1 MQVETLG
8 KIRHRNIVKLL
19 CCCSN
24 NESNLLVYEYMPNG
38 SLGDI
43 LHSTKGGTLDWAM
56 RYRIALGAAQGL
68 EYLHHDCLPQI
79 VHRDV
84 KSNNILLDA
93 DYEAHVADFGLAR
106 VLETTTITTWRG
118 ESMSAVA
125 GSYGY
130 IAPGKFS
137 MKECTTVPPYVFV
150 YIFHF
155 FLLTVHLG
163 IVH

>member
-56 RYRIALGAAQGL
+56 RYRIALGAAQVWKNRTLVITVPLFCMYGVAVI
-68 EYLHHDCLPQI
+68 EYYI
-79 VHRDV
+79 
-84 KSNNILLDA
+84 ILLLLEVKEKTQDA
-93 DYEAHVADFGLAR
+93 DCV
-106 VLETTTITTWRG
+106 
-118 ESMSAVA
+118 
-125 GSYGY
+125 
-130 IAPGKFS
+130 
-137 MKECTTVPPYVFV
+137 
-150 YIFHF
+150 
-155 FLLTVHLG
+155 
-163 IVH
+163 

>member
-56 RYRIALGAAQGL
+56 RYRIALGAAQVQKNRTLVITVPLFCMYGVA
-68 EYLHHDCLPQI
+68 
-79 VHRDV
+79 VHRVLYHPVASEV
-84 KSNNILLDA
+84 KEKTQDA
-93 DYEAHVADFGLAR
+93 DCV
-106 VLETTTITTWRG
+106 
-118 ESMSAVA
+118 
-125 GSYGY
+125 
-130 IAPGKFS
+130 
-137 MKECTTVPPYVFV
+137 
-150 YIFHF
+150 
-155 FLLTVHLG
+155 
-163 IVH
+163 